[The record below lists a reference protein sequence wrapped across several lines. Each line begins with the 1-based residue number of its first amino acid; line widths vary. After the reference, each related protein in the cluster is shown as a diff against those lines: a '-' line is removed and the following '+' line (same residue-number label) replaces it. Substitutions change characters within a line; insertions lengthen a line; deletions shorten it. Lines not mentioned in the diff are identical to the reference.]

1 MNILENG
8 LHSLKNAIHNLKQLE
23 TAPES
28 DREYIIKDAIIGI
41 HHSTET
47 LFKYLVKEKQ
57 ELLIL
62 KI

>member
-1 MNILENG
+1 MGTLNG
-8 LHSLKNAIHNLKQLE
+8 HSRKRATFLKNAIHNLKQLE

-47 LFKYLVKEKQ
+47 LLS
-57 ELLIL
+57 I
-62 KI
+62 